1 MVDIPRHGV
10 ARRKKIK
17 RIIFTILAVIL
28 IGAVTYALSRLE
40 PAAPSVDRA
49 NLWTGKVER
58 GEMVRQVR
66 GPGTLVPD
74 QIWWVPAT
82 VDGRVERIFIKAG
95 REVQSDDLI
104 LELSN
109 PQLELDALEA
119 EWQLKQARANYRDLE
134 VRLNSEL
141 LTQKASAASVAA
153 DYEQARLQADRNRKL
168 AEESLLSDL
177 DYQLS
182 TVRAETLEVRNRLEQ
197 ERLEIRGDSTRAQLD
212 AQQAEIERRK
222 ALFQLRQEEVA
233 NLKVKAGVRGVLQ
246 EVPVEV
252 GQQVTRGANL
262 ARIAQPE
269 TLIAELRIPET
280 QAKDITI
287 GQKVRVDAR
296 NDVLQGHVARIDPA
310 VREGTVTVDVDLVGP
325 LPSWVRPD
333 LSVDGTVEIE
343 RIEDIVYMGR
353 PAHGQAES
361 LISLFKMVKDGTEAV
376 RVQVRLGRSSVNTI
390 EVVEGLRP
398 GEEVILSDMS
408 RYDDV
413 DRVRLN

>member
-10 ARRKKIK
+10 ARKKMIK
-17 RIIFTILAVIL
+17 RVVLGIVVALAM
-28 IGAVTYALSRLE
+28 GAVTYGLFQLE

-49 NLWTGKVER
+49 NLWMGKVEQ

-74 QIWWVPAT
+74 QIWWVPAR

-95 REVQSDDLI
+95 RDVQPGDII

-109 PQLELDALEA
+109 PQLQLDALEA
-119 EWQLKQARANYRDLE
+119 EWQLKQAEANFKDLQ
-134 VRLNSEL
+134 VRLESEL
-141 LTQKASAASVAA
+141 LNQRAQAAAVEA
-153 DYEQARLQADRNRKL
+153 DYEQAKLQADRNQKL
-168 AEESLLSDL
+168 AAENLVSDL

-182 TVRAETLEVRNRLEQ
+182 KVRADTLEVRNGLEK
-197 ERLEIRGDSTRAQLD
+197 ERLAIRAQSTEAQLD
-212 AQQAEIERRK
+212 SQRAEIERRK
-222 ALFQLRQEEVA
+222 ALYELRLEEVA
-233 NLKVKAGVRGVLQ
+233 NLRVPAGVRGVLQ
-246 EVPVEV
+246 EVPVDV
-252 GQQVTRGANL
+252 GQQVPAGGNL

-296 NDVLQGHVARIDPA
+296 NDVLNGLVARIDPA
-310 VREGTVTVDVDLVGP
+310 VREGAVTVDVDLEGP

-343 RIEDIVYMGR
+343 RIENIVYMGR
-353 PAHGQAES
+353 PAHGQADS
-361 LISLFKMVKDGTEAV
+361 LISLFKLVDNGSQAV

-398 GEEVILSDMS
+398 GEEVIPSDMS
-408 RYDDV
+408 RYDEV
-413 DRVRLN
+413 DRVSLN